1 MEKLTMTKS
10 ARAHKDETIQI
21 RASANTKAL
30 LNQAATLR
38 GQKLSEFLLESGRRR
53 AEETFLDQNVF
64 LLEPEE
70 HERFVAL
77 LDSPPELDAEARRRL
92 TRKPPW
98 QS

>member
-1 MEKLTMTKS
+1 MTKT
-10 ARAHKDETIQI
+10 ACVHKDETIQI

-30 LNQAATLR
+30 LNQAAMLR

-70 HERFVAL
+70 HERFLAL
-77 LDSPPELDAEARRRL
+77 LDAPPKLDAEARRRL
-92 TRKPPW
+92 TRKPSW

>member
-1 MEKLTMTKS
+1 MTKS

-77 LDSPPELDAEARRRL
+77 LDSPPKLDAEARRRL